1 MINAPRIKDP
11 CYSLGMMPLRS
22 IPFLLAALAATA
34 QTGAMQP
41 AEDADVEIEVE
52 QIGVGGWY
60 RPGAITAMRL
70 VLISSLDEPTPVWVQ
85 WEVPNAEGDIAEY
98 GRSVVLNPGSREL
111 LWLYAPLSP
120 HTMDDTR
127 WTVRVFEERDG
138 QRRRELGGDPRIS
151 PARSG
156 SRRVELD
163 TGMIAVVGSARMRLE
178 DYTST
183 GNRRPPGAHELT
195 LIVSGIAPQAMPDR
209 WEGLSA
215 FEAVVWSDAVP
226 QQLRVDSAAALR
238 EYVRRGGH
246 LIIIL
251 PEAGNPWGLGAL
263 GETWLDDLLLG
274 QAPRKVD
281 VMLSE
286 LMPIISKTRLPP
298 VRDFELSLR
307 VFKEIGGRFNALDNR
322 YEPLVALGDGR
333 VIAVQRLVD
342 FGRITII
349 GIDLTSQ
356 RLASMRLPQADAFWN
371 RILGRRDDTPQPNE
385 LVTMDETD
393 PRMLSHGSVNEVTIG
408 DGRLLDHV
416 NKPGQAARGLMAAVL
431 LFAAYWVVAG
441 PGGFFFLKH
450 QRMARHSWLVFAA
463 TAGVFTAIAW
473 SGVRFLSQSD
483 TEFRHVTFLDHVV
496 RPGTSLGS
504 EPHYQRAV
512 SWGSLYLPKYGTV
525 DVSIEPDPGESGQNL
540 LFTWEAPPPKAP
552 DRFPNVDRYLIDV
565 GRSPANYK
573 LPVRATATQL
583 YMNWLG
589 ALDPDWGGTLR
600 VHPDDP
606 IRVIAGPGGSA
617 RFSGTLIN
625 DLPGVLRDVCV
636 IWVSNNRRRQR
647 EYLWEDDELSWVP
660 PSRSG
665 EMLNTGHMWASDAG
679 APPWYPGTTLSLADF
694 VPDGQTVLERNIDKK
709 YIEPEEGDG
718 VNFPGV
724 GRPAWQAGHLHNYM
738 EMLSIYHQLTPPRYI
753 REDDKDPETA
763 VITRRLTREL
773 DLSAWFT
780 RPCLIIIGYLD
791 ASETPVPLLVDGETP
806 RSEGLTIVRWMYP
819 LPLVETR
826 IVAEPRT
833 TQRR

>member
-1 MINAPRIKDP
+1 
-11 CYSLGMMPLRS
+11 MMPLRS
-22 IPFLLAALAATA
+22 IPFLLAVLAATA
-34 QTGAMQP
+34 QAGAMQP

-52 QIGVGGWY
+52 QIGVGNAY

-70 VLISSLDEPTPVWVQ
+70 VLTSSLDEPTPAWVQ

-120 HTMDDTR
+120 HTTDNTR

-138 QRRRELGGDPRIS
+138 RRRRELGGDSRIS
-151 PARSG
+151 PARTG
-156 SRRVELD
+156 SARIDLD
-163 TGMIAVVGSARMRLE
+163 TGMIAVVGRARMRLE
-178 DYTST
+178 DYSNTWNKRT
-183 GNRRPPGAHELT
+183 NPPGAHEST
-195 LIVSGIAPQAMPDR
+195 RIISGIAPQAMPDR
-209 WEGLSA
+209 WEGLIA

-251 PEAGNPWGLGAL
+251 PEAGNPWGLGLLA
-263 GETWLDDLLLG
+263 ETWLDDLLPG

-281 VMLSE
+281 VMLSK

-307 VFKEIGGRFNALDNR
+307 VFKEIGGSFNAIDNR
-322 YEPLVALGDGR
+322 YEPLVAMEDGR

-371 RILGRRDDTPQPNE
+371 RILGRRNDTPQPDE
-385 LVTMDETD
+385 LLIMQDND
-393 PRMLSHGSVNEVTIG
+393 PRMLSRGSANEVSIG
-408 DGRLLDHV
+408 DGRLLDGI
-416 NKPGQAARGLMAAVL
+416 NKSGEAAGGLLAAAL

-450 QRMARHSWLVFAA
+450 QRMVRHSWLVFAA

-473 SGVRFLSQSD
+473 GGVRLLRQSD

-540 LFTWEAPPPKAP
+540 LFTWEAPPPKQP
-552 DRFPNVDRYLIDV
+552 DRFPNVDRYVIDV

-573 LPVRATATQL
+573 LPVRAAATQL
-583 YMNWLG
+583 YVNWMG

-600 VHPDDP
+600 VDPDDP
-606 IRVIAGPGGSA
+606 IRVIAGPDGSP
-617 RFSGTLIN
+617 RLSGTLIN

-636 IWVSNNRRRQR
+636 IWVSNNRIPQRQ
-647 EYLWEDDELSWVP
+647 YVWEDDELSWVP
-660 PSRSG
+660 PFRSG
-665 EMLNTGHMWASDAG
+665 EMLNTGDMWASDAG
-679 APPWYPGTTLSLADF
+679 AEPWYPGTTLSLADF
-694 VPDGQTVLERNIDKK
+694 VPDGTTDLQRNIDKK
-709 YIEPEEGDG
+709 YIDPEEGDG
-718 VNFPGV
+718 LNIPGV
-724 GRPAWQAGHLHNYM
+724 GRPEWQAGNLHNYM

-753 REDDKDPETA
+753 REGNKDPETA

-791 ASETPVPLLVDGETP
+791 ASETPVPILVDGKTP
-806 RSEGLTIVRWMYP
+806 RSEGLTVLRWIYP
-819 LPLVETR
+819 LPLVETQ
-826 IVAEPRT
+826 IVANPVA
-833 TQRR
+833 RRRR

>member
-1 MINAPRIKDP
+1 
-11 CYSLGMMPLRS
+11 MMPLRS
-22 IPFLLAALAATA
+22 IPFLLAALATTA
-34 QTGAMQP
+34 QTSAMQP
-41 AEDADVEIEVE
+41 AVDADVEIEVE
-52 QIGVGGWY
+52 QFGVGNAY
-60 RPGAITAMRL
+60 RPGAITGMRL
-70 VLISSLDEPTPVWVQ
+70 VLTSSLDEPTPVWVQ
-85 WEVPNAEGDIAEY
+85 WEVPNAEGDVAEY

-120 HTMDDTR
+120 HTMDNTR

-138 QRRRELGGDPRIS
+138 RRRRELGGDPRIS

-156 SRRVELD
+156 AARVELD
-163 TGMIAVVGSARMRLE
+163 TGMIAVVGRARMRLE
-178 DYTST
+178 DYSNTWNKRT
-183 GNRRPPGAHELT
+183 NPPGAHEST
-195 LIVSGIAPQAMPDR
+195 RIVSGIAPHALPDR

-215 FEAVVWSDAVP
+215 FEAVVWSDALS
-226 QQLRVDSAAALR
+226 QLLRNDTASALR
-238 EYVRRGGH
+238 EYIRRGGH
-246 LIIIL
+246 LVIIL
-251 PEAGNPWGLGAL
+251 PETGISWELGSIADNL
-263 GETWLDDLLLG
+263 LEDLLVR
-274 QAPRKVD
+274 QKPRKD
-281 VMLSE
+281 ESVMLSE
-286 LMPIISKTRLPP
+286 LMPLLSKSRLPP
-298 VRDFELSLR
+298 VRDFEMSLR
-307 VFKEIGGRFNALDNR
+307 VFKDIAGRFDAIDNR
-322 YEPLVALGDGR
+322 YEPLMALGDGR

-385 LVTMDETD
+385 LLIMEETD
-393 PRMLSHGSVNEVTIG
+393 PRMLTRGTANEVTIG
-408 DGRLLDHV
+408 DGRLLDEYI
-416 NKPGQAARGLMAAVL
+416 NKSGQAARGLMSAVL
-431 LFAAYWVVAG
+431 LFIAYFVVAG
-441 PGGFFFLKH
+441 PGGFFFLK
-450 QRMARHSWLVFAA
+450 QKRMSRHSWLVFAA
-463 TAGVFTAIAW
+463 TAGVFTAVAW
-473 SGVRFLSQSD
+473 GGVRLLRQAD

-512 SWGSLYLPKYGTV
+512 SWGSLYLPNYGSV
-525 DVSIEPDPGESGQNL
+525 DVSIESDPGESGENL
-540 LFTWEAPPPKAP
+540 LFTWEAPPPDQP
-552 DRFPNVDRYLIDV
+552 DRFPNVDRYVIDV
-565 GRSPANYK
+565 GRSPADYT

-583 YMNWLG
+583 YVNWLG

-600 VHPDDP
+600 VDQDDP
-606 IRVIAGPGGSA
+606 IRVTGVPGTTA
-617 RFSGTLIN
+617 RLSGTLIN
-625 DLPGVLRDVCV
+625 DLPGELRDVCV
-636 IWVSNNRRRQR
+636 IWVSNTRHRQR

-679 APPWYPGTTLSLADF
+679 APPWYPDTTLSLADF
-694 VPDGQTVLERNIDKK
+694 VPDGQTILERNIDKK

-718 VNFPGV
+718 FNI
-724 GRPAWQAGHLHNYM
+724 AGMGQPEWHKGKLHDYM
-738 EMLSIYHQLTPPRYI
+738 EMLSIYHQLAPPRYI

-806 RSEGLTIVRWMYP
+806 RSEGLTVVRWIYP

-826 IVAEPRT
+826 IVSEPRT
-833 TQRR
+833 TPRR

>member
-1 MINAPRIKDP
+1 MTPRR
-11 CYSLGMMPLRS
+11 L
-22 IPFLLAALAATA
+22 IPFVLAALAVTA
-34 QTGAMQP
+34 QAGAMQP
-41 AEDADVEIEVE
+41 AEDVEVEVE
-52 QIGVGGWY
+52 QFGVGNAY

-120 HTMDDTR
+120 HTLDQTR

-138 QRRRELGGDPRIS
+138 VRRRELGGDPRIS

-156 SRRVELD
+156 AARVELD
-163 TGMIAVVGSARMRLE
+163 TGMIAVVGRARMRLE
-178 DYTST
+178 DYSNSWNSRT
-183 GNRRPPGAHELT
+183 NPPGAHEST
-195 LIVSGIAPQAMPDR
+195 RIISGIAPQAMPDR

-215 FEAVVWSDAVP
+215 FEAVVWSDALP

-246 LIIIL
+246 LVIIL

-274 QAPRKVD
+274 QAPRKD
-281 VMLSE
+281 DGVMLSE
-286 LMPIISKTRLPP
+286 LMPLLSKTRLPP
-298 VRDFELSLR
+298 VRDFELSVR
-307 VFKEIGGRFNALDNR
+307 VFKEIGGRFNAIDNR
-322 YEPLVALGDGR
+322 YEPLVAMSDGR

-371 RILGRRDDTPQPNE
+371 RILGRRNDTPHPNE
-385 LVTMDETD
+385 LLIMEETD
-393 PRMLSHGSVNEVTIG
+393 PRMLTRGMANEVTIG
-408 DGRLLDHV
+408 DGRLLDGV
-416 NKPGQAARGLMAAVL
+416 NKSGQAARGLMAAVA
-431 LFAAYWVVAG
+431 LFIAYWVVAG
-441 PGGFFFLKH
+441 PVGFYFLKH
-450 QRMARHSWLVFAA
+450 QRMTRHSWLVFAA
-463 TAGVFTAIAW
+463 TAGVFTAAAW
-473 SGVRFLSQSD
+473 GGVRLLRQAD

-496 RPGTSLGS
+496 RPATSLGS

-512 SWGSLYLPKYGTV
+512 CWGSLYLPKYGTV
-525 DVSIEPDPGESGQNL
+525 DVSIESDPGESGQNL
-540 LFTWEAPPPKAP
+540 LFTWEAPPPKQP
-552 DRFPNVDRYLIDV
+552 DRFPNVDRYVIDV
-565 GRSPANYK
+565 GRSPAHYT

-583 YMNWLG
+583 YVNWMG

-600 VHPDDP
+600 VDPDDP
-606 IRVIAGPGGSA
+606 IRVTVGPGGSA
-617 RFSGTLIN
+617 RVSGTLIN

-636 IWVSNNRRRQR
+636 IWVSNNRKRQR
-647 EYLWEDDELSWVP
+647 EYLWKDDELSWVP
-660 PSRSG
+660 PFRSG
-665 EMLNTGHMWASDAG
+665 EMLNSGHMWGRDAG
-679 APPWYPGTTLSLADF
+679 SLPWYPGTTLSLAEDF
-694 VPDGQTVLERNIDKK
+694 VPDGTTDLQRNIDRK

-718 VNFPGV
+718 FNITGI
-724 GRPAWQAGHLHNYM
+724 GRPEWQRRKLHDYM

-753 REDDKDPETA
+753 REGDKDPATA

-791 ASETPVPLLVDGETP
+791 GSQTPVPLLVDGKTP
-806 RSEGLTIVRWMYP
+806 RSEGLTVVRWIYP
-819 LPLVETR
+819 LPLVETQ
-826 IVAEPRT
+826 IVADPVT
-833 TQRR
+833 TRSR

>member
-1 MINAPRIKDP
+1 
-11 CYSLGMMPLRS
+11 MMPLRS
-22 IPFLLAALAATA
+22 IPFLLAVLAATA
-34 QTGAMQP
+34 QAGAMQP

-52 QIGVGGWY
+52 QIGVGNAY

-70 VLISSLDEPTPVWVQ
+70 VLTSSLDEPTPAWVQ

-120 HTMDDTR
+120 HTTDNTR

-138 QRRRELGGDPRIS
+138 RRRRELGGDSRIS
-151 PARSG
+151 PARTG
-156 SRRVELD
+156 SARIDLD
-163 TGMIAVVGSARMRLE
+163 TGMIAVVGRARMRLE
-178 DYTST
+178 DYSNTWNKRT
-183 GNRRPPGAHELT
+183 NPPGAHEST
-195 LIVSGIAPQAMPDR
+195 RIISGIAPQAMPDR
-209 WEGLSA
+209 WEGLIA

-251 PEAGNPWGLGAL
+251 PEAGNPWGLGLLA
-263 GETWLDDLLLG
+263 ETWLDDLLPG

-281 VMLSE
+281 VMLSK

-307 VFKEIGGRFNALDNR
+307 VFKEIGGSFNAIDNR
-322 YEPLVALGDGR
+322 YEPLVAMEDGR

-371 RILGRRDDTPQPNE
+371 RILGRRNDTPQPDE
-385 LVTMDETD
+385 LLIMQDND
-393 PRMLSHGSVNEVTIG
+393 PRMLSRGSANEVSIG
-408 DGRLLDHV
+408 DGRLLDGI
-416 NKPGQAARGLMAAVL
+416 NKSGEAAGGLLAAAL

-450 QRMARHSWLVFAA
+450 QRMVRHSWLVFAA

-473 SGVRFLSQSD
+473 GGVRLLRQSD

-540 LFTWEAPPPKAP
+540 LFTWEAPPPKQP
-552 DRFPNVDRYLIDV
+552 DRFPNVDRYVIDV
-565 GRSPANYK
+565 GRSPADYK
-573 LPVRATATQL
+573 LPVRAAATQL
-583 YMNWLG
+583 YVNWMG

-600 VHPDDP
+600 VDPDDP
-606 IRVIAGPGGSA
+606 IRVIAGPDGSP
-617 RFSGTLIN
+617 RLSGTLIN

-636 IWVSNNRRRQR
+636 IWVSNNRIPQRQ
-647 EYLWEDDELSWVP
+647 YVWEDDELSWVP
-660 PSRSG
+660 PFRSG
-665 EMLNTGHMWASDAG
+665 EMLNTGDMWASDAG
-679 APPWYPGTTLSLADF
+679 AEPWYPGTTLSLADF
-694 VPDGQTVLERNIDKK
+694 VPDGTTDLQRNIDKK
-709 YIEPEEGDG
+709 YIDPEEGDG
-718 VNFPGV
+718 LNIPGV
-724 GRPAWQAGHLHNYM
+724 GRPEWQAGNLHNYM

-753 REDDKDPETA
+753 REGNKDPETA

-791 ASETPVPLLVDGETP
+791 ASETPVPILVDGKTP
-806 RSEGLTIVRWMYP
+806 RSEGLTVLRWIYP
-819 LPLVETR
+819 LPLVETQ
-826 IVAEPRT
+826 IVANPVA
-833 TQRR
+833 RRRR